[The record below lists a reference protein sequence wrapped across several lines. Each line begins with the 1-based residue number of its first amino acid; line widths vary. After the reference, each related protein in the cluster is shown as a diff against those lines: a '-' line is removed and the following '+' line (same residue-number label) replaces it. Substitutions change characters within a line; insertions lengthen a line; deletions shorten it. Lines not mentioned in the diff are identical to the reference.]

1 MAEEKATKVKMNE
14 RRTGG
19 MKMATLKEQEG
30 VEGRKNKQDEATR
43 GGYEGVGVSSKPSFR
58 GAVSTAVEL
67 VWSETFSSG
76 AVDQSDKRTARLLQ
90 AYTRLGG
97 GEGM

>member
-1 MAEEKATKVKMNE
+1 MAEEKATKVKINE

-30 VEGRKNKQDEATR
+30 VEGRKNRQDEATR
-43 GGYEGVGVSSKPSFR
+43 GGYEGVGPSFR

-67 VWSETFSSG
+67 VWS
-76 AVDQSDKRTARLLQ
+76 
-90 AYTRLGG
+90 
-97 GEGM
+97 